1 MSLGRTNSVMMTVES
16 FAGFGASLFVIG
28 LLTVPQNV
36 PECEVGAQAIMSV
49 RTFIGLILCNLAW
62 SAHPAMSKILLEHL
76 TPVHAAWLRYS
87 SGLLTYFV
95 LIALLKVFL
104 PKNAELRMKVRQPF
118 FKPKTAIVWA
128 QVIGLGFATFCFS
141 PLFQLTGLSTTR
153 SIDNA
158 LIIALE
164 PLMTVFLAWVFLKE
178 SLNRVHFLSFA
189 LAVSGFAFLSE
200 LATHHSLSSSLIGN
214 LMMLTALIGEAV
226 YSVVGRKLIA
236 RHPPIA
242 VFGTALLIGV
252 LCLTIFTGITAGF
265 PDISKIGFSGLI
277 ATLWLGPLGTCA
289 TYLFWMTALVE
300 APVASLTITI
310 FIQPLMGTVWGY
322 TFLHERLNMTQ
333 AFGGVLILTAVLF
346 DFVAQTRAKRAMSPL
361 NPQIV

>member
-1 MSLGRTNSVMMTVES
+1 M
-16 FAGFGASLFVIG
+16 
-28 LLTVPQNV
+28 
-36 PECEVGAQAIMSV
+36 MSV
-49 RTFIGLILCNLAW
+49 RTFIGLILCNLVW

-76 TPVHAAWLRYS
+76 SPVHAAWLRYS
-87 SGLLTYFV
+87 SGLLAYFV
-95 LIALLKVFL
+95 LIGLLKVFL
-104 PKNAELRMKVRQPF
+104 PAHASLRSKILLPF
-118 FKPKTAIVWA
+118 FRPQSLKVWI
-128 QVIGLGFATFCFS
+128 QVFGLGFATFCFS
-141 PLFQLTGLSTTR
+141 PLFQLTGLSVTR

-164 PLMTVFLAWVFLKE
+164 PLMTVFLAWAFLKE
-178 SLNRVHFLSFA
+178 RLNRIHFLSFA
-189 LAVSGFAFLSE
+189 LAISGFAFLSE
-200 LATHHSLSSSLIGN
+200 LATHHSISSSLVGN

-226 YSVVGRKLIA
+226 YSVVGRKLIV

-252 LCLTIFTGITAGF
+252 LCLTVFTGFAAGF
-265 PDISKIGFSGLI
+265 PDVTKIGFSGLI

-289 TYLFWMTALVE
+289 TYLFWMTALAE

-322 TFLHERLNMTQ
+322 IFLHERLNSTQ

-361 NPQIV
+361 NPQIA